1 MARWHVGTKPSAG
14 GGKDEQLCS
23 IGARILQSLG
33 LNYSSR
39 EIAVFSV
46 LARKVGDFGAD
57 YRF

>member
-1 MARWHVGTKPSAG
+1 MQG

-23 IGARILQSLG
+23 IEARILQSLG

-46 LARKVGDFGAD
+46 LARKVGDFRAD
-57 YRF
+57 FRF